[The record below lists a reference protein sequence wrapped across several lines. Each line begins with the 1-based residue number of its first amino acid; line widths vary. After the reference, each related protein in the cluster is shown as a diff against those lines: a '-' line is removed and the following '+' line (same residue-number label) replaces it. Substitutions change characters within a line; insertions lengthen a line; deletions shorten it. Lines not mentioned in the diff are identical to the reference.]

1 MVYCICFDCN
11 NAIFIQL
18 CKLISTFL
26 HDYSMPVKI
35 LWPGL
40 PNNTRGEGIF
50 TVPGH
55 IHYWSKKEF
64 LFNLF
69 SIFCMYFYVINH
81 SKPPIFFFLIVFLWF
96 YASKCCLYSTF
107 EVKPSRKLCLYLSS
121 IFQLILVKFCLL
133 LPLIYFPTFLILLDS
148 LFN

>member
-1 MVYCICFDCN
+1 MVYCI
-11 NAIFIQL
+11 IQL
-18 CKLISTFL
+18 CNLISTFL

-64 LFNLF
+64 FFFNLF
-69 SIFCMYFYVINH
+69 SLFCMYFYAINH
-81 SKPPIFFFLIVFLWF
+81 SKPPIFFLIVFLWF
-96 YASKCCLYSTF
+96 YASKCCLYSLF
-107 EVKPSRKLCLYLSS
+107 EVKPSRTLCFYLSS
-121 IFQLILVKFCLL
+121 IFQPILVKFCLL
-133 LPLIYFPTFLILLDS
+133 LPLIYFPTFS
-148 LFN
+148 HFVR